1 MVYQGQASSGSRYEV
16 HSSGGLD
23 RRSVVYLLPLRVGWL
38 VSLAADLLL
47 SHCSDD
53 LAAATSASGRTVT
66 VSCGGCVP
74 AAPRHAGLSLVGF
87 RPEGNEQ
94 DNG

>member
-1 MVYQGQASSGSRYEV
+1 MVYQGQVSSESKHEV
-16 HSSGGLD
+16 HSSGGFD

-53 LAAATSASGRTVT
+53 LAAATSGSGRT

-74 AAPRHAGLSLVGF
+74 AAPRHASLSVVGF

>member
-1 MVYQGQASSGSRYEV
+1 MAYQGQASSESRHEV

-23 RRSVVYLLPLRVGWL
+23 RSSDVYMLPLLVGWL

-53 LAAATSASGRTVT
+53 LAAATSGSGRT

-74 AAPRHAGLSLVGF
+74 AAPRHASLTFVGF
-87 RPEGNEQ
+87 RPEGNE
-94 DNG
+94 